1 MGVNVY
7 KMRYMGCIICG
18 ALAGMAGVMLV
29 VPTATEFNATVAGYG
44 FLAVS
49 VLIFG
54 QWRPGKVV
62 FAAFFFGIMKTL
74 SAVYSAL
81 PFFSSLNIDAF
92 IYRMIPFVVTL
103 IVLAISSKGAR

>member
-1 MGVNVY
+1 M
-7 KMRYMGCIICG
+7 
-18 ALAGMAGVMLV
+18 
-29 VPTATEFNATVAGYG
+29 AGYG

-81 PFFSSLNIDAF
+81 PFFSSLNVDAF

-103 IVLAISSKGAR
+103 IVRPFLQGQLRGRPAADSPTTRVLR